1 MPRVG
6 QNPMKWMDNVHQ
18 PQKVTVTT
26 VVHIPVMEG
35 YWQESF
41 EVLKLCLQ
49 SMRSTTSVPFDLM
62 VFDNGSCQAVVD
74 YLVRLKE
81 AGFIQYLMLSD
92 SNLGK
97 VGAWN
102 FLFQAAPGDIVSFCD
117 SDVYFLD
124 GWLEESIKILE
135 NFPKA
140 GIVTAV
146 PIAGGDQSTLPTTQM
161 AYKDTTVSIKTGKF
175 ICDEFIKAVVRSIG
189 RGEDEVN
196 RRNSGPER
204 VDVLI
209 KSKGAEAFATA
220 SHFQFTTR
228 KMILDQLFPVKSEL
242 LLGGDTQFD
251 NEMVSLG
258 FWRLSTKDY
267 LVHHMGNRVPDF
279 RIELPWLD
287 LDENQFVPARNTLE
301 KHQNIARKKFL
312 FRMTRNRYVRWL
324 LKKINILSHRLLYE

>member
-1 MPRVG
+1 MARVG
-6 QNPMKWMDNVHQ
+6 QNPMKWMDKVHQ
-18 PQKVTVTT
+18 PQKVTATT

-102 FLFQAAPGDIVSFCD
+102 FLFQAAPGDIISFCD

-140 GIVTAV
+140 GIVSAL
-146 PIAGGDQSTLPTTQM
+146 PIAGGDLSTLKTAQM
-161 AYKDTTVSIKTGKF
+161 ADNDPDVEVTTGILIPKEYVVACVRSLGKDKEEFERRQIDRKDVLLSIKG
-175 ICDEFIKAVVRSIG
+175 V
-189 RGEDEVN
+189 
-196 RRNSGPER
+196 
-204 VDVLI
+204 
-209 KSKGAEAFATA
+209 EAYATA
-220 SHFQFTTR
+220 SHFQFTIR
-228 KMILDQLFPVKSEL
+228 KAILNQLFPVKSEL
-242 LLGGDTQFD
+242 PLGGDTQFD
-251 NEMVSLG
+251 NEMVDLG
-258 FWRLSTKDY
+258 YWRLSTKGY
-267 LVHHMGNRVPDF
+267 YVHHMGNRVPDICEEIPWIDPGAEKGS
-279 RIELPWLD
+279 IELTKNAFKTAPITHSL
-287 LDENQFVPARNTLE
+287 
-301 KHQNIARKKFL
+301 ARKI
-312 FRMTRNRYVRWL
+312 
-324 LKKINILSHRLLYE
+324 LKKVNGLTYELLYGKDSTR